1 MIANEAF
8 EPARS
13 ARSAKVHVGADCCK
27 RIDKTT
33 KTPLKGVLS
42 CLLHVHALTLYGVWG
57 ECVHFCK
64 GVRDCVRFVGTACR
78 SGCKMR
84 SWAYKWA

>member
-13 ARSAKVHVGADCCK
+13 ARSAEVHVGADCCK

-42 CLLHVHALTLYGVWG
+42 CLLHVHAHSHCMGCGVS
-57 ECVHFCK
+57 
-64 GVRDCVRFVGTACR
+64 ACTFAR
-78 SGCKMR
+78 V
-84 SWAYKWA
+84 